1 MSPIEIVAVL
11 LGIANV
17 VLVVLRSMWNYPF
30 GIVMVA
36 LYAVIFYETRLYSD
50 ALLQLFFFVVQ
61 LYGWWAWSRAR
72 ADAGEIR
79 VELLGGRARLAWL
92 AGIAIATASWGWL
105 MHRYTDAAL
114 PWWDA
119 AVAMLSVA
127 AQILQSRRKLESWWL
142 WIATDLV
149 AIPLYAV
156 KGLGLTAG
164 LYVVFLVLASWGAID
179 WARVRRRALVAA

>member
-1 MSPIEIVAVL
+1 MSPIEIVAVA

-17 VLVVLRSMWNYPF
+17 ALVVRRSMWNYPF
-30 GIVMVA
+30 GIAMVT

-72 ADAGEIR
+72 ADTGEIR
-79 VELLGGRARLAWL
+79 VELLGDRERLAWL
-92 AGIAIATASWGWL
+92 AGIAAATAGWGWP

-149 AIPLYAV
+149 AVPLYAV

-164 LYVVFLVLASWGAID
+164 LYLVFLALASWGAID
-179 WARVRRRALVAA
+179 WARARHRAPAAA